1 LGGIGGRGGMDA
13 GFLEF
18 QQVQEQL
25 MQNPN
30 LMREMVNM
38 SAVQNFMNNF
48 DLRRTL
54 IMSNLQM

>member
-1 LGGIGGRGGMDA
+1 LPNLGGIGGHGGTGA
-13 GFLEF
+13 GLLEF

-38 SAVQNFMNNF
+38 LYEQF
-48 DLRRTL
+48 
-54 IMSNLQM
+54 